1 MSQVK
6 GTGGAIW
13 KVIDCRFSVVV
24 VVSLVLLFIF
34 LRRVRY
40 EISFA
45 SSLR

>member
-24 VVSLVLLFIF
+24 VVSLVLLFF